1 MARQQPNHWYD
12 CRCNACVRR
21 RNARRRREADR
32 YSEEGRPL
40 PQGSQLY
47 EIERNLPPV
56 YDSRSMEVQ
65 DTVEHV
71 PNRTSRPIPPANSD
85 NYLDRPT
92 GHAPFVLP
100 PSLAREE
107 ARRNNRRAWS
117 LIILL
122 IAAMVGV
129 IVYGVVY
136 LDWLEPDLPV
146 VSLPVLLPTPTPTP
160 TRLLPTETPTPTVGH
175 TPAPVSTPAPIA
187 TPTMAVVVP
196 IPTEQEIVVNAFAE
210 CDGQYS
216 GADRQFRVQ
225 AANHAIEEGRQ
236 TVVDIRRLVDEYCGG
251 MIPTFTAATGTERP
265 TLIKPT
271 ATLAPTPTPTVGPT
285 PTKVPTLRPKPTP
298 IATTGGD
305 GRFDQSE
312 IEAAIHQLI
321 NKYRKEQGQTEFKW
335 DGDLA
340 QLARAHSTDMAKN
353 NYYSHMN
360 RAGNDPSARARKAGY
375 SCNNPRSIGIAENI
389 HVLYGHSST
398 LYGQPYEWETQ
409 ERMIQRFVADWVG
422 SPGHRRN
429 ILDPRYTRTG
439 IGVAFGNYNGIR
451 NAIFVTQAFC

>member
-71 PNRTSRPIPPANSD
+71 PNRMSRPIPPANSD

-175 TPAPVSTPAPIA
+175 TPRQSLHPLPLLRRPWQSSCQSQQSKRSWSTHLRSVMGN
-187 TPTMAVVVP
+187 TP
-196 IPTEQEIVVNAFAE
+196 
-210 CDGQYS
+210 

-271 ATLAPTPTPTVGPT
+271 ATLAPTPTRINFECTVPLPSRPARQPKAPKPKTRAIKPNTSKKPPRTPT
-285 PTKVPTLRPKPTP
+285 PLELQERRENRREYEQNRSQRTERKQY
-298 IATTGGD
+298 
-305 GRFDQSE
+305 GRDQQKKRRQRAKELGICKTCSQPAIPDQTRCPSCAE
-312 IEAAIHQLI
+312 KNRQQHRSAKAKRQAA
-321 NKYRKEQGQTEFKW
+321 NTA
-335 DGDLA
+335 A
-340 QLARAHSTDMAKN
+340 QQ
-353 NYYSHMN
+353 
-360 RAGNDPSARARKAGY
+360 
-375 SCNNPRSIGIAENI
+375 NNPGAS
-389 HVLYGHSST
+389 LPPSS
-398 LYGQPYEWETQ
+398 E
-409 ERMIQRFVADWVG
+409 
-422 SPGHRRN
+422 
-429 ILDPRYTRTG
+429 
-439 IGVAFGNYNGIR
+439 
-451 NAIFVTQAFC
+451 